1 MRGSQKQTQRYR
13 HMGKQE
19 SAKTK
24 GGLDKDIER
33 EGEPNTNIE
42 WKTSA
47 KDKDEKNV
55 VLKPHRDMGEW
66 GPKLLYYIYYYLL
79 VYHISIYFFL
89 LQESYYALVYFNLLP
104 VLHNLDVNFD
114 PKTIY
119 ILLWNV
125 LHSTIADNGCRNLFG
140 SQNYCIALVVCL
152 G

>member
-47 KDKDEKNV
+47 KDKDEKKCGAKASQRYGGV
-55 VLKPHRDMGEW
+55 GTQTTILYI
-66 GPKLLYYIYYYLL
+66 LLSFSLSYKYL
-79 VYHISIYFFL
+79 FFL

-125 LHSTIADNGCRNLFG
+125 LHSTIADDGCRNLFG